1 MNAAAPPRRRLAAW
15 LVCAMLWP
23 AAALAS
29 AITIKSVAAH
39 LGEDGF
45 YTLDAELE
53 LDFSADAL
61 EALDN
66 GVPLIFRVTTRVAR
80 QRPLLWD
87 ETVKQKLRYYRLHY
101 HALSDQYVLSNLT
114 EQSQQSFLSSG
125 SAIAAL
131 GDLDALRLIN
141 AQRLEHGEKYNAGLR
156 VALDVEALP
165 SPMRPWAWISND
177 WQLDSGWYTWQ
188 LK

>member
-1 MNAAAPPRRRLAAW
+1 
-15 LVCAMLWP
+15 V
-23 AAALAS
+23 S
-29 AITIKSVAAH
+29 
-39 LGEDGF
+39 
-45 YTLDAELE
+45 
-53 LDFSADAL
+53 
-61 EALDN
+61 
-66 GVPLIFRVTTRVAR
+66 R

-87 ETVKQKLRYYRLHY
+87 ETVKKKLRHFQLRY

-114 EQSQQSFLSSG
+114 EQTQQSFLSRG

-131 GDLDALRLIN
+131 GELDALRLID
-141 AQRLEHGEKYNAGLR
+141 AQRLVPGEQYNAGLR

-165 SPMRPWAWISND
+165 SPMRPWAWFSND

>member
-1 MNAAAPPRRRLAAW
+1 VSAAVPARLAVL
-15 LVCAMLWP
+15 LVCAALWS

-39 LGEDGF
+39 LGDDGV
-45 YTLDAELE
+45 YTLDAELD
-53 LDFSADAL
+53 LDFSDDAL

-87 ETVKQKLRYYRLHY
+87 ETVKRKLRYYQLHY
-101 HALSDQYVLSNLT
+101 HALSDQYVLSDLT
-114 EQSQQSFLSSG
+114 EQTQQSFLSRG

-131 GDLDALRLIN
+131 GELEALRLIK
-141 AQRLEHGEKYNAGLR
+141 AQHLERGEQYNAGLR

-165 SPMRPWAWISND
+165 SPMRPWAWFSND
-177 WQLDSGWYTWQ
+177 WQFDSGWYTWQ